1 MAPVDQSFHD
11 MLLYE
16 KWGLLSIES
25 NTPYLLL
32 LCQMLMLKV
41 MWMTMEMTKI
51 LAMTRAR
58 MMTSTYDGD
67 EGEESSKRMRICQR

>member
-1 MAPVDQSFHD
+1 
-11 MLLYE
+11 
-16 KWGLLSIES
+16 
-25 NTPYLLL
+25 
-32 LCQMLMLKV
+32 MLMLRV

-51 LAMTRAR
+51 LEMTRAR

>member
-1 MAPVDQSFHD
+1 MAPVDQSFDD

-41 MWMTMEMTKI
+41 MRMTMEITKI
-51 LAMTRAR
+51 LEMTRAR
-58 MMTSTYDGD
+58 MMPSRYDGD